1 MRQLGRYRL
10 LEELGSGGFATVY
23 KAEIVGTSGYSPK
36 VAIKRIHPFLTHNS
50 PNVISSLK
58 NEARLAAMI
67 EHPNVVHVYELGSEP
82 DAEGQ
87 LQFYM
92 VMELVE
98 GHTLDILRRMSAKR
112 EDPLPPGVIID
123 LLLQIARGLAYVHS
137 LKDDDGNALQ
147 MVHRDLKPG
156 NVLVSTEGVA
166 KIFDFG
172 IAKAINSQGPRT
184 ATGVTRGTAAYMSPE
199 QAYGKK
205 VSFAS
210 DLFAFGAILFE
221 LTAGDQL
228 IQADSMAS
236 QLMTVVNTPAD
247 YRADDVEAAVPG
259 LGEVFV
265 KLRQPVAGD
274 RYPSTDLL
282 IEELRVLRRKLA
294 DETDPATFL
303 ANLLDDPS
311 VQVSH
316 DELARQRVLGPGMR
330 APSTAT
336 FFELPGYR
344 RDATGKLVPT
354 DKAAESWGVDESKAV
369 TAETDVVE
377 SSTDRLVSSAL
388 PGRRWLV
395 VPLLGLPL
403 VVLLLISLAF
413 AAGRLLRGNG
423 PEPQPGETVEA
434 PAEGE
439 QTAADGGD
447 GPAVAGAADAAAEAE
462 AERAHLEAEKARAEE
477 RRREREESAE
487 SESGLRSGPE
497 DDGREGG
504 DEEQRPS
511 EEVGGP
517 EERGGVGPDSSD
529 DGKEPGIGRQRDGEG
544 GLETETAAGDRDEED
559 GAASGGADTGIF
571 KINVYPAA
579 TVYVDGVKM
588 GSTFITA
595 SKGLELKPGKHRV
608 KMVRSADGHEQT
620 LTVTVVA
627 GETVVVPF
635 EWEE

>member
-1 MRQLGRYRL
+1 MRNLGRYRL

-23 KAEIVGTSGYSPK
+23 RAEIVGTQGYTPK

-50 PNVISSLK
+50 PNVVSSLK

-87 LQFYM
+87 LQYYM

-98 GHTLDILRRMSAKR
+98 GRTLDILRRMSIKR
-112 EDPLPPGVIID
+112 GEPLPPAVVID

-137 LKDDDGNALQ
+137 LTNDDGIALQ

-205 VSFAS
+205 VTFAS

-221 LTAGDQL
+221 LAAGDQL

-247 YRADDVEAAVPG
+247 YRADDVEASVPG

-265 KLRQPVAGD
+265 KLRQPAARD
-274 RYPSTDLL
+274 RFDSTDEL
-282 IEELRVLRRKLA
+282 IETLRVLRRRLE

-303 ANLLDDPS
+303 ANLLDDPDA
-311 VQVSH
+311 QVSYEEIAH
-316 DELARQRVLGPGMR
+316 QRVLGPGMR

-344 RDATGKLVPT
+344 KDSTGKLVPT
-354 DKAAESWGVDESKAV
+354 DQAASSWGVAQASTA
-369 TAETDVVE
+369 TAETAAE
-377 SSTDRLVSSAL
+377 GAATDRLVASSL
-388 PGRRWLV
+388 PGRRWLLAPLLA
-395 VPLLGLPL
+395 VPLI
-403 VVLLLISLAF
+403 VLLLVGLAF
-413 AAGRLLRGNG
+413 AAGRLLRGDG
-423 PEPQPGETVEA
+423 PTRFDAGDGGAEEITAAPAPDPDDGAAAAAAAAAEVEA
-434 PAEGE
+434 ERIRQEEEAAAEQARRE
-439 QTAADGGD
+439 REERKERERREREEAE
-447 GPAVAGAADAAAEAE
+447 AAAEAE
-462 AERAHLEAEKARAEE
+462 TGTETE
-477 RRREREESAE
+477 AE
-487 SESGLRSGPE
+487 SEVEAAR
-497 DDGREGG
+497 DDGEA
-504 DEEQRPS
+504 S
-511 EEVGGP
+511 
-517 EERGGVGPDSSD
+517 
-529 DGKEPGIGRQRDGEG
+529 
-544 GLETETAAGDRDEED
+544 AAGK
-559 GAASGGADTGIF
+559 TGTF
-571 KINVYPAA
+571 KINAYPAA
-579 TVYVDGVKM
+579 TVYVDGVKK
-588 GSTFITA
+588 GSTFVTA
-595 SKGLELKPGKHRV
+595 SRGIELKPGKHRI
-608 KMVRSADGHEQT
+608 KMVRSSDGKEQF
-620 LTVTVVA
+620 LTVKIVA
-627 GETVVVPF
+627 GETVVMPF
-635 EWEE
+635 AWEP

>member
-1 MRQLGRYRL
+1 MGRYRL

-23 KAEIVGTSGYSPK
+23 RAEIVGTQGYTPK

-50 PNVISSLK
+50 PNVVSSLK

-87 LQFYM
+87 LQYYM

-98 GHTLDILRRMSAKR
+98 GRTLDILRRMSNKR
-112 EDPLPPGVIID
+112 GEPLPPAVVID

-137 LKDDDGNALQ
+137 LTNDDGIALQ

-205 VSFAS
+205 VTFAS

-221 LTAGDQL
+221 LAAGDQL

-247 YRADDVEAAVPG
+247 YRADDVEASVPG

-265 KLRQPVAGD
+265 KLRQPAARD
-274 RYPSTDLL
+274 RYDSTDEL
-282 IEELRVLRRKLA
+282 IETLRVLRRRLE

-303 ANLLDDPS
+303 ANLLDDPD

-316 DELARQRVLGPGMR
+316 EEIAHQRVLGPGMR

-344 RDATGKLVPT
+344 KDSTGKLVPT
-354 DKAAESWGVDESKAV
+354 DQAASSWGVAQASTA
-369 TAETDVVE
+369 TAETTVE
-377 SSTDRLVSSAL
+377 EAATDMVASSL
-388 PGRRWLV
+388 PGRRWLLA
-395 VPLLGLPL
+395 PLLAIPL
-403 VVLLLISLAF
+403 VVLLLVGLAF
-413 AAGRLLRGNG
+413 AAGRLLRGDG
-423 PEPQPGETVEA
+423 PAG
-434 PAEGE
+434 GD
-439 QTAADGGD
+439 AADGGA
-447 GPAVAGAADAAAEAE
+447 GEIAAAPAPDPDDGAAAAAAAAEAE
-462 AERAHLEAEKARAEE
+462 ADRIRQEEEAAAEQARKEREE
-477 RRREREESAE
+477 RKERERREREEAAAE
-487 SESGLRSGPE
+487 SPSEAETEAEVEEER
-497 DDGREGG
+497 DDGEA
-504 DEEQRPS
+504 S
-511 EEVGGP
+511 
-517 EERGGVGPDSSD
+517 
-529 DGKEPGIGRQRDGEG
+529 
-544 GLETETAAGDRDEED
+544 AAGK
-559 GAASGGADTGIF
+559 TGTF
-571 KINVYPAA
+571 KINAYPAA
-579 TVYVDGVKM
+579 TVYVDGIKK
-588 GSTFITA
+588 GSTFVTA
-595 SKGLELKPGKHRV
+595 SRGIELKPGKHRI
-608 KMVRSADGHEQT
+608 KMVRSSDGKEQF
-620 LTVTVVA
+620 LTVKIVA
-627 GETVVVPF
+627 GETAVVPF
-635 EWEE
+635 AWEP